1 MDYGILVGV
10 DGSQESSTAVCWAA
24 DEARRHGVPVTLMTV
39 VTPAVATWPAG
50 PLRETVAD
58 CVRENAED
66 TLAHARALVLAD
78 TDSARI
84 PDVRTEV
91 RHDAAL
97 STLAAASRDAR
108 MVVVGN
114 RGRGAL
120 GRLLMGSVSTGLL
133 HHAHCPVT
141 VVNSRYGRLPAP
153 ASPVVVGIDGSPASE
168 AATALAFDEA
178 AARGVDLVAVHV
190 WSDIAALPYE
200 SAQWTAYEQS
210 ATEVLAERLAG
221 WQERHPGVRVRRR
234 LEYDAPARWLIVESQ
249 RAQLVVVGSHGRGG
263 FAGMM
268 LGSVSSTVVQSV
280 DVPVT
285 VVRPPLCHA
294 RRLLQPD

>member
-1 MDYGILVGV
+1 MDHGILVGL

-24 DEARRHGVPVTLMTV
+24 DEARRHGVPLTLMTV
-39 VTPAVATWPAG
+39 VTPAVVTWPMR
-50 PLRETVAD
+50 PLQETVAE
-58 CVRENAED
+58 CERENAED
-66 TLAHARALVLAD
+66 TLAHARALVSAD
-78 TDSARI
+78 SDAAGV
-84 PDVRTEV
+84 PDIRTEV
-91 RHDAAL
+91 RYDTAL
-97 STLAAASRDAR
+97 STLVAASRDAW
-108 MVVVGN
+108 MVVVGS

-178 AARGVDLVAVHV
+178 AVRGVDLVAVHA

-200 SAQWTAYEQS
+200 SAQWTSYEES
-210 ATEVLAERLAG
+210 AAEVLAERLAG
-221 WQERHPGVRVRRR
+221 WQERYPDVRVRRR

-263 FAGMM
+263 FAGML
-268 LGSVSSTVVQSV
+268 LGSVSSTVAQSV

-285 VVRPPLCHA
+285 VVRP
-294 RRLLQPD
+294 